1 MKKMFRLMVAT
12 IVVVLMTA
20 CGKSATPEG
29 AAKAFLKDYQK
40 GDYAAMVDQ
49 MHFSKELSAEDKAQF
64 TEMLQG
70 KIAPEVEKKGGID
83 SFDLGEVEVAE
94 DGQSAKVKY
103 TLHFGNGTESNDD
116 MKLVNVDGKWMLD
129 AGK

>member
-1 MKKMFRLMVAT
+1 MKKLFHLMAMA
-12 IVVVLMTA
+12 IVVMAMTA

-29 AAKAFLKDYQK
+29 AAKTFLKNYQN

-49 MHFSKELSAEDKAQF
+49 MKFSKQVSDEDKAQF
-64 TEMLQG
+64 AALLEE
-70 KIAPEVEKKGGID
+70 KIASEVAKKEGIASYDIDEVEM
-83 SFDLGEVEVAE
+83 AE

-103 TLHFGNGTESNDD
+103 TLHFGNGTESKDD
-116 MKLVNVDGKWMLD
+116 MKLVLDDDKWMID